1 MLNKIITAARTA
13 VTKYKAQRV
22 KDVVTQYVGVA
33 DAQVVMAV
41 PVALEFYRNSA
52 HVIVDKTFENPEPA
66 LKLVEALDA
75 VTKHYGPALKAEFEE
90 FSDEFKAFST
100 KLEERGASPVVT
112 KRIEAL
118 FKAIET
124 LTTDVNDH

>member
-1 MLNKIITAARTA
+1 MFASIVTFAKNA

-22 KDVVTQYVGVA
+22 KDVVTQYIGLA

-66 LKLVEALDA
+66 LKLIEALDA
-75 VTKHYGPALKAEFEE
+75 VTKHYGPALSAEFEV
-90 FSDEFKAFST
+90 FST
-100 KLEERGASPVVT
+100 KLEERGADPAMLQRV
-112 KRIEAL
+112 EAL
-118 FKAIET
+118 FKAIEA

>member
-1 MLNKIITAARTA
+1 MFKSITTFVTNA

-22 KDVVTQYVGVA
+22 RDVVSQYCATADTQVTTTL
-33 DAQVVMAV
+33 

-66 LKLVEALDA
+66 LKLIEALDA
-75 VTKHYGPALKAEFEE
+75 VTKHYGPALRAEF
-90 FSDEFKAFST
+90 DVLST
-100 KLEERGASPVVT
+100 KFEALSVSPVMLQRV
-112 KRIEAL
+112 EAL
-118 FKAIET
+118 FKSIED

>member
-1 MLNKIITAARTA
+1 MFASIITFAKNA

-22 KDVVTQYVGVA
+22 KDVVTQYIGLA
-33 DAQVVMAV
+33 DAQVVVAI
-41 PVALEFYRNSA
+41 PVALGFYRNSA
-52 HVIVDKTFENPEPA
+52 HIIVDKTFENPEPA
-66 LKLVEALDA
+66 LKLIEALDA
-75 VTKHYGPALKAEFEE
+75 VAKHYGPALKTEFEV
-90 FSDEFKAFST
+90 FST

>member
-1 MLNKIITAARTA
+1 MFASITTFVTNA

-22 KDVVTQYVGVA
+22 RDVVSQYCAAVDTQVTTTL
-33 DAQVVMAV
+33 
-41 PVALEFYRNSA
+41 PVAIEFYRGA
-52 HVIVDKTFENPEPA
+52 ATAIIDKTFENPEPA
-66 LKLVEALDA
+66 LKLIEALDT
-75 VTKHYGPALKAEFEE
+75 VTKHYGPALSAEFE
-90 FSDEFKAFST
+90 AFST

-118 FKAIET
+118 FKAIEG

>member
-1 MLNKIITAARTA
+1 MFKFNTLTQFATNA

-22 KDVVTQYVGVA
+22 KDVVTKYCAAV
-33 DAQVVMAV
+33 DAQVAMAV

-66 LKLVEALDA
+66 LKLIEALDA
-75 VTKHYGPALKAEFEE
+75 VAKHYGPAL
-90 FSDEFKAFST
+90 SDEFKAFKAFST
-100 KLEERGASPVVT
+100 KLEERGASPVIT
-112 KRIEAL
+112 KRVEAL
-118 FKAIET
+118 SKAIEA